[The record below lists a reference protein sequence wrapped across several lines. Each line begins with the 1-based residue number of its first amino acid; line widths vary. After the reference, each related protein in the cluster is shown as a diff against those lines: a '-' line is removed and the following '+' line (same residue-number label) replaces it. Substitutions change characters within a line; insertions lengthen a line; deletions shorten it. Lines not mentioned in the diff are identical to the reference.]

1 MASFV
6 TVRDSKAPGL
16 EEAIQIFARGNL
28 PLVID
33 GIRWWEVGQNASHTF
48 YLGLD
53 ASRALFESAIDW
65 CDVDEGYK
73 APGIEKTV
81 SFEREINR
89 NRRPVKD
96 GDQLYLGR

>member
-16 EEAIQIFARGNL
+16 EEAIQIFARGNPL
-28 PLVID
+28 LVID
-33 GIRWWEVGQNASHTF
+33 GIRWWEVGQNSSHTF

-53 ASRALFESAIDW
+53 ASGALYQSAIDW
-65 CDVDEGYK
+65 FDVDVGYK
-73 APGIEKTV
+73 APGVEKTD
-81 SFEREINR
+81 SFEHELTR
-89 NRRPVKD
+89 NCRPVKD

>member
-1 MASFV
+1 MASFL
-6 TVRDSKAPGL
+6 TVDSKRDFEPMLQRWSGGK
-16 EEAIQIFARGNL
+16 E
-28 PLVID
+28 PLTVD

-53 ASRALFESAIDW
+53 ASGALYQSAIDW
-65 CDVDEGYK
+65 FDVDAGYK
-73 APGIEKTV
+73 APGIEKTD
-81 SFEREINR
+81 SFEHELIR

>member
-1 MASFV
+1 MATFA
-6 TVRDSKAPGL
+6 TYCADDPEPL
-16 EEAIQIFARGNL
+16 DEALTKLAG
-28 PLVID
+28 D
-33 GIRWWEVGQNASHTF
+33 GPSIVGDFRWWNVGENASHSF

-53 ASRALFESAIDW
+53 PSGALYKSSIDW

-73 APGIEKTV
+73 APGIEKSF

>member
-16 EEAIQIFARGNL
+16 EEAIQIFARGNP

-33 GIRWWEVGQNASHTF
+33 GNRWWEVGQNASHTF

-53 ASRALFESAIDW
+53 ASGALYQSAIDW
-65 CDVDEGYK
+65 FDVDVGYK
-73 APGIEKTV
+73 APGVEKTD
-81 SFEREINR
+81 SFEHELTR
-89 NRRPVKD
+89 NCRPVKD